1 LKVRYHPAD
10 HFHPMHT
17 LGLSQPQHNNI
28 AGVDLIK
35 TTTDSEDQFE
45 IKLIKYFQSE
55 EGREY
60 LRKLA
65 NEKLIISLLL
75 IPELFFLLLVF
86 SMKPVIFV

>member
-1 LKVRYHPAD
+1 MKVRYHPAD
-10 HFHPMHT
+10 HFHPMHGPSYSSHNT
-17 LGLSQPQHNNI
+17 LSI

-35 TTTDSEDQFE
+35 TNTDSEDQFE
-45 IKLIKYFQSE
+45 IKLIQYLQSD

-86 SMKPVIFV
+86 SMKLAIFV

>member
-1 LKVRYHPAD
+1 
-10 HFHPMHT
+10 MHGPSYSSHNT
-17 LGLSQPQHNNI
+17 LSI

-35 TTTDSEDQFE
+35 TNTDSEDQFE
-45 IKLIKYFQSE
+45 IKLIQYLQSD

-86 SMKPVIFV
+86 SMKLAIFV